1 MSGGMAR
8 HIVYWFPPA
17 PAGRRRRTR
26 GTLAAPCIYAFFF
39 FNGIYACDVGAI
51 CMPARM
57 IILMYSTIGEVV
69 LAQVASQ
76 EYNTSY
82 VFSSKTPRVRGT
94 HLGTAHASDHVTT
107 YAPWGWSSLGFDLD
121 LDLDHKCVGMLLQ
134 SALGSTT
141 LSSICYLFCSETKTT
156 LLSAV
161 RSVADYA
168 RTSR

>member
-1 MSGGMAR
+1 MAQ
-8 HIVYWFPPA
+8 HIVYWFP

-26 GTLAAPCIYAFFF
+26 GTLAAPC
-39 FNGIYACDVGAI
+39 IYACDVGAI

-57 IILMYSTIGEVV
+57 IILMYSTVGEVV

-121 LDLDHKCVGMLLQ
+121 LDLDHKCVGMLQ
-134 SALGSTT
+134 SASGLTT
-141 LSSICYLFCSETKTT
+141 LSSATSFVHSETKIA
-156 LLSAV
+156 LLSVV
-161 RSVADYA
+161 RSVAAYRKVSLA
-168 RTSR
+168 PEHR